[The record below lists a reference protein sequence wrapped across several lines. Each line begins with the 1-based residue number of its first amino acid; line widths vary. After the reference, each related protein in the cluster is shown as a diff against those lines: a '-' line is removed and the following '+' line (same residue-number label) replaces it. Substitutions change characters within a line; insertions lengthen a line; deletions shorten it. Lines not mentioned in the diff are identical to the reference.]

1 MKLTL
6 QATVV
11 MTAILVPP
19 PSTAAAQDATEGER
33 AFRRCAACH
42 QVGPDAANRI
52 GPHLNGVVGRKVA
65 AVEGFRYSRAMAASE
80 FAWSEEEL
88 AKFLANPRQAIPGTT
103 MVLVGIRDEVEIA
116 NLIAFL
122 KQFETDS

>member
-6 QATVV
+6 QATVL

-42 QVGPDAANRI
+42 QVGLDAANRI

-103 MVLVGIRDEVEIA
+103 MVFVGIRDEVEIA

-122 KQFETDS
+122 KQFE

>member
-103 MVLVGIRDEVEIA
+103 MVFVGIRDEVEIA

-122 KQFETDS
+122 KQFETDG

>member
-122 KQFETDS
+122 KQFETDG

>member
-6 QATVV
+6 QATVL

-103 MVLVGIRDEVEIA
+103 MVFVGIRDEVEIA

>member
-103 MVLVGIRDEVEIA
+103 MVFVGIRDEAEIA

>member
-1 MKLTL
+1 
-6 QATVV
+6 
-11 MTAILVPP
+11 
-19 PSTAAAQDATEGER
+19 
-33 AFRRCAACH
+33 
-42 QVGPDAANRI
+42 
-52 GPHLNGVVGRKVA
+52 
-65 AVEGFRYSRAMAASE
+65 MAASE

-103 MVLVGIRDEVEIA
+103 MVFVGIRDEVEIA

>member
-103 MVLVGIRDEVEIA
+103 MVFVGIRDEVEIA

>member
-42 QVGPDAANRI
+42 QVGPDAGNRI

-103 MVLVGIRDEVEIA
+103 MVFVGIRDEVEIA

>member
-52 GPHLNGVVGRKVA
+52 GPHLHGVVGRDKG
-65 AVEGFRYSRAMAASE
+65 AVDGFRYSGPMTDAPG
-80 FAWSEEEL
+80 AWTPENLYRFIE
-88 AKFLANPRQAIPGTT
+88 NPRGYLPGTT
-103 MVLVGIRDEVEIA
+103 MAYNGMRRSEDRA
-116 NLIAFL
+116 NLIAYL
-122 KQFETDS
+122 ETFAD